1 MKKGLIITL
10 LASSFILLAGCGNEE
25 KTTSSSQTAAD
36 DTQVKTIK
44 EIPIGDPIEKEAM
57 EIAAVY
63 FEAADMHPADK
74 AGLQSHNADI
84 HLEADIKALKGNETG
99 FGVGEWVS
107 YLTVNYKV
115 KNLDSGEELSGTFMP
130 MNAADGP
137 HYGANVKMLGAG
149 KYKLSLSI
157 ESPEKQN
164 YLLHVDPG
172 SGVEGK
178 FWTSPIEVEWEFPY
192 MPKN

>member
-1 MKKGLIITL
+1 MKKGYIIAL
-10 LASSFILLAGCGNEE
+10 LASSFLLLAGCGNGE
-25 KTTSSSQTAAD
+25 KTASSTETTAE

-44 EIPIGDPIEKEAM
+44 EIPIGDPIEKEFL

-63 FEAADMHPADK
+63 FEASELYPENK
-74 AGLQSHNADI
+74 AGLHAHEADI
-84 HLEADIKALKGNETG
+84 HLEADIKALKGNITG
-99 FGVGEWVS
+99 FGVGEWVP
-107 YLTVNYKV
+107 YLTVNYNV
-115 KNLDSGEELSGTFMP
+115 KNLDSGEEFSGTFMP

-149 KYKLSLSI
+149 EYKLSLTI

-164 YLLHVDPG
+164 YLLHVDQA